1 MFNPKRI
8 FKGKKAGEK
17 TLSIWWF
24 FILALIGVTTV
35 ASVVMYYSADV
46 DIKEIEA
53 GILADKVA
61 ECVIQNGY
69 LDNEFISAGSNF
81 NIFKNCNIKES
92 VIKSNNNFYIGISA
106 YDFDS
111 CKDNICASE
120 IKKLSFS
127 AGADTIPE
135 DCKTKEAEEKKG
147 GKAEHFPRCSE
158 KSFVVL
164 NRHDKAIP
172 EKIVLKIL
180 AGSNQKGG
188 IVI

>member
-17 TLSIWWF
+17 VLSIWWF

-35 ASVVMYYSADV
+35 AAVVMYYSAEVDV
-46 DIKEIEA
+46 KEIEA
-53 GILADKVA
+53 GILAGKVA
-61 ECVIQNGY
+61 DCIVQQGY
-69 LDNEFISAGSNF
+69 LNNEFIKAGINF
-81 NIFKNCNIKES
+81 DIFKNCNINEN

-135 DCKTKEAEEKKG
+135 DCKIKEEVK
-147 GKAEHFPRCSE
+147 KAEYFPRCNE
-158 KSFVVL
+158 KLLVVL
-164 NRHDKAIP
+164 NRYDKTIP
-172 EKIVLKIL
+172 EKIVLRIL
-180 AGSNQKGG
+180 AGSNQRGG